1 MNVSV
6 APGKG
11 LFLWKGMD
19 IGEENSRGGR
29 GCVDCGGPSAPG
41 ADCRDCFPVETI
53 KKYYDKYRYKQKS
66 TYQRIF
72 DILD

>member
-1 MNVSV
+1 
-6 APGKG
+6 
-11 LFLWKGMD
+11 
-19 IGEENSRGGR
+19 
-29 GCVDCGGPSAPG
+29 
-41 ADCRDCFPVETI
+41 VETI